1 MTVTAISN
9 ATLDATG
16 NPTSGPSDAV
26 ARYDAALDLL
36 LRYHPDVV
44 GAAEGLATTDPTL
57 PMGQAFLAYVG
68 LMSTDVPD
76 LAGARAAAA
85 ALNALPM
92 NDREAAHAGAIDAWL
107 DGHWHAPA
115 RILDELLVRWPT
127 DTLAL
132 LVGHLLDFFT
142 GDSQNLRDRV
152 GRSLPNLDPD
162 DPRTGFVHGMHA
174 FGLEEAGHYG
184 RAEAVGLEAVERNPD
199 DVWGIHAVVHAYEMQ
214 GKVDQGIRFLRSRER
229 DWGSG
234 NLFTVHNWGHLVL
247 YLLEAGRYDDALAI
261 YDAEVNNEASA
272 GVSLQMLDASALLWR
287 LTLEGVDTGDRY
299 AQLAAAWEKQLP
311 DESWY
316 VFNDFHAVIALC
328 GAGRV
333 ADARAVVERLERD
346 VAGTPV
352 QPGTNRAM
360 IAEVGLPVS
369 RAVIAFTDGRHDDV
383 VADLLPT
390 RRVFHRFGGSHAQ
403 RDLLQR
409 TLTESAIRSGRLDLA
424 RSLVDERLSQRDTSV
439 FGWFRRARILTAE
452 GDNAQ
457 ADAARKTAAANQ
469 ARFSAAG

>member
-1 MTVTAISN
+1 MTVTTISN

-57 PMGQAFLAYVG
+57 PMGQAFLAYLG

-92 NDREAAHAGAIDAWL
+92 NDREAAHAAAIDAWL

-162 DPRTGFVHGMHA
+162 HPRTGFVRGMHA

-184 RAEAVGLEAVERNPD
+184 RAEAVGLEALARNPD

-234 NLFTVHNWGHLVL
+234 NLFTVHNWWHLAL

-261 YDAEVNNEASA
+261 YDAEVHNEAST

-287 LTLEGVDTGDRY
+287 LTLEGVDTANRY
-299 AQLAAAWEKQLP
+299 ALLASAWEKQLP

-316 VFNDFHAVIALC
+316 VFNDLHAVIALS

-333 ADARAVVERLERD
+333 ADARTVIERLERD

-360 IAEVGLPVS
+360 SAEVGLPVS
-369 RAVIAFTDGRHDDV
+369 RAVIAFTEGRHDDV
-383 VADLLPT
+383 VAELLPI
-390 RRVFHRFGGSHAQ
+390 RRVFHHFGGSHAQ

-439 FGWFRRARILTAE
+439 FGGFRRARILAAE

-457 ADAARKTAAANQ
+457 ADAARNTATVNQ
-469 ARFSAAG
+469 ARFSAAA